1 MENHG
6 RIKQGYIAININEG
20 YDLWLF
26 HLINHSIF
34 YNSSLVT
41 LHLTA
46 KQLRQCRN
54 VNYSSTVTFNI
65 IIILFHSNSTEQ
77 VLLEKLTVTQLAF
90 YESRNFITMFIRDRH
105 LTLCNIS

>member
-1 MENHG
+1 
-6 RIKQGYIAININEG
+6 
-20 YDLWLF
+20 
-26 HLINHSIF
+26 
-34 YNSSLVT
+34 
-41 LHLTA
+41 
-46 KQLRQCRN
+46 
-54 VNYSSTVTFNI
+54 VTFNI